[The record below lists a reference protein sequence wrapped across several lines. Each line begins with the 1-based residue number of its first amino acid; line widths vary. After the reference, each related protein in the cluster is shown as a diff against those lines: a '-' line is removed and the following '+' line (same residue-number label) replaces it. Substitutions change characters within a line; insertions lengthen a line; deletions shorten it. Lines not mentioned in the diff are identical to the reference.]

1 MPQIRHPNL
10 FFPRNCFESAAQTAV
25 QPTPVRTSNAGVL
38 AERVSTGFCQA
49 SRARPVD
56 PETRCLARFD
66 KILAVSFCHYSFPPF
81 RWLDVQ
87 SSLLV
92 PV

>member
-38 AERVSTGFCQA
+38 AKRSSTGFSQA
-49 SRARPVD
+49 SRARPTR
-56 PETRCLARFD
+56 PETRCLARLD
-66 KILAVSFCHYSFPPF
+66 KFCVVNFIHYLFPP
-81 RWLDVQ
+81 
-87 SSLLV
+87 LV
-92 PV
+92 G